1 MCGAEP
7 LVSLNSAE
15 SVDAFY
21 KLLGEREHLSVSR
34 PINVSPK
41 WPAARNDH
49 YCDQKVCR
57 HAVLDLS
64 PLYMPSDSGSDVQTP
79 DVDISN
85 TKSNTHSP
93 ICSWPANE
101 HAGDSP
107 RFNHEQHTP
116 PSSHDG
122 QVLQSSQTLP
132 INSDIRTRAR
142 ALRQELDNIHLSCAE
157 SYFELAERFI
167 DLSDQ
172 YCILS
177 SGCDRLA
184 EKHDSLRHT
193 VYKLVAQLDVHTEDL
208 TALNEWKIR
217 TQKSFAEVKVQDQ
230 DPELLHYGTPHSAST
245 VEISTEQLE
254 PDHVEATNPTSKTMV
269 DRRDPGVA
277 NLETPL
283 ITPAVPL
290 GKHVVR
296 PKLVLRLPPRP
307 DIEEERV
314 KPTSGL
320 VSDQYASSRRI
331 RKTAD
336 KRKAAASYV
345 KPIDK
350 RAKKSQK

>member
-21 KLLGEREHLSVSR
+21 KLLGEREQLPVSR

-57 HAVLDLS
+57 HAVLDFS

-85 TKSNTHSP
+85 NRSNTHSP

-101 HAGDSP
+101 YAGDNP
-107 RFNHEQHTP
+107 RFNHEQYTP

-122 QVLQSSQTLP
+122 QVLQSSQTFP
-132 INSDIRTRAR
+132 INSDLRTRAR
-142 ALRQELDNIHLSCAE
+142 ALRQELDNIHISCAK
-157 SYFELAERFI
+157 SYLEVAERFI
-167 DLSDQ
+167 DLSDP

-177 SGCDRLA
+177 SGYDRLA

-193 VYKLVAQLDVHTEDL
+193 VYKLVAQLEIHTE
-208 TALNEWKIR
+208 ALKALDEWKIC
-217 TQKSFAEVKVQDQ
+217 TQKSFAEVMVQDQ
-230 DPELLHYGTPHSAST
+230 DPKLLYYGTPHSAST
-245 VEISTEQLE
+245 VDIATEQGE
-254 PDHVEATNPTSKTMV
+254 PGPVEVANPTSKTMI
-269 DRRDPGVA
+269 DRRDSGVA
-277 NLETPL
+277 DLETPL
-283 ITPAVPL
+283 ITPAVPF
-290 GKHVVR
+290 GKRVVR

-307 DIEEERV
+307 DNEEERV

-320 VSDQYASSRRI
+320 ASDQYASSKRI
-331 RKTAD
+331 RKAAD
-336 KRKAAASYV
+336 KRKAAASHV

-350 RAKKSQK
+350 RAKKSHK